1 MLKLHRYTSKPIDR
15 ISHETQLKN
24 NANTYFVELAGGIFH
39 VEKDREGRYDYYA
52 NAQEVIRALNNDA
65 RVLVKSI
72 NGDLFSNTDFLEDI
86 KKGRI

>member
-1 MLKLHRYTSKPIDR
+1 MGKLHRYTRKPIDVM
-15 ISHETQLKN
+15 IPETQLKN
-24 NANTYFVELAGGIFH
+24 NANTFFVELAGGIFH

-52 NAQEVIRALNNDA
+52 NAQEVIRALSNDE
-65 RVLVKSI
+65 RVLVKSL